1 MLSTSTKRSSQ
12 LDLNLKLFIKLQ
24 VDLMVAL
31 GQLFQNPMYEEA
43 TPEFQQL
50 AYFRTR
56 IVMRNALQD
65 ELISS
70 TQNDSS
76 QDEKEAVLIV
86 LKRPLLYIQPVALD
100 KAVLVWLNYKN
111 AYDYWNDQRA
121 SLNTEVKSATQQVLD
136 KMPIGPMNTGSLG
149 TLFLQLTID
158 DLGICLPIATTQPQ
172 FNVSS
177 FTTSRI
183 AYDSELKSA
192 FVITLESTSIS
203 ACSFGSWASKAKFT
217 GLCIRFAD
225 DFETS
230 LDDWKPDPS
239 DFSVMNLCVVSGG
252 TYEICSKTTTP
263 GPLIDAKWLL
273 NVSWCMEGFDIH
285 VDTSIGKQLSAL
297 FKTLT
302 ALAGEQDE
310 LDAER
315 SMFYLDLEE
324 EEEEAD
330 SKLDERQS
338 ATDGGRTVEA
348 LSSSFDR
355 KKKAGEL
362 YRQASKN
369 ESDSKMA
376 KRLSTSEGARRDEE
390 FVFRRPAFLRD
401 ASIDNKKRSRLIEK
415 ELNDQVKLIT
425 DLQQSGASQ
434 AVIHQETLKFNELEK
449 LVFQDMIKKLRR
461 PSMKKA
467 FKDRNAE
474 SSKSTVI
481 APFSNAKPSRFSSSQ
496 SFSVSAPSNAGAGTL
511 KVGDRN
517 SKQLPHLKESSSLDG
532 SNDVGPLS
540 PTESEINSPLTKS
553 YSKDK

>member
-70 TQNDSS
+70 TQDDSS

-136 KMPIGPMNTGSLG
+136 KMPISQINTGSLG

-158 DLGICLPIATTQPQ
+158 DLGICLPIATTQHQ

-263 GPLIDAKWLL
+263 GLGIDAKWLL

-310 LDAER
+310 LDGER
-315 SMFYLDLEE
+315 NKFYLDLEE
-324 EEEEAD
+324 EDEEP
-330 SKLDERQS
+330 DEKQS
-338 ATDGGRTVEA
+338 VLATDAGKTEP
-348 LSSSFDR
+348 LSSSFDKKR
-355 KKKAGEL
+355 KAAEL
-362 YRQASKN
+362 YRQGSKI
-369 ESDSKMA
+369 ESDSKLV
-376 KRLSTSEGARRDEE
+376 KRSSTSETTRREEE
-390 FVFRRPAFLRD
+390 FVFRKPAFLRD
-401 ASIDNKKRSRLIEK
+401 ASIDNKKRSRMIEK
-415 ELNDQVKLIT
+415 ELNDQMKLIS
-425 DLQQSGASQ
+425 DLRQNNAPQT
-434 AVIHQETLKFNELEK
+434 VIHQETLKFNELEK
-449 LVFQDMIKKLRR
+449 LVFQDFRDDMIKKLRR

-467 FKDRNAE
+467 FKDRTAE
-474 SSKSTVI
+474 SSKSTII
-481 APFSNAKPSRFSSSQ
+481 APFSNSKYPRVSSSQ
-496 SFSVSAPSNAGAGTL
+496 SFSATSPNASASL
-511 KVGDRN
+511 KAGDRN
-517 SKQLPHLKESSSLDG
+517 SKLPHLKESSSLDS
-532 SNDVGPLS
+532 SNDIGPLS
-540 PTESEINSPLTKS
+540 PTESEVNSPLTKS

>member
-70 TQNDSS
+70 TQDDSS
-76 QDEKEAVLIV
+76 QEEKEAVLIV

-136 KMPIGPMNTGSLG
+136 KMPIGQINTGSLG

-158 DLGICLPIATTQPQ
+158 DLGICLPIATTTQPQ

-230 LDDWKPDPS
+230 LDDWKPDPN

-252 TYEICSKTTTP
+252 TYEICSNTTTP
-263 GPLIDAKWLL
+263 GLGIDAKWLL

-310 LDAER
+310 LDADR
-315 SMFYLDLEE
+315 SKFYLDLEE
-324 EEEEAD
+324 ED
-330 SKLDERQS
+330 SKPDEQS
-338 ATDGGRTVEA
+338 ANDGRTEV
-348 LSSSFDR
+348 LSSSFD
-355 KKKAGEL
+355 KKRKAGEL
-362 YRQASKN
+362 YRQDSKI
-369 ESDSKMA
+369 ESDNKLM
-376 KRLSTSEGARRDEE
+376 KRLSTSDATRREGE
-390 FVFRRPAFLRD
+390 FVFRKPAFLRD

-415 ELNDQVKLIT
+415 ELNDQMTLIN
-425 DLQQSGASQ
+425 DLRASNAPQSL
-434 AVIHQETLKFNELEK
+434 IHQETLKFNELEK
-449 LVFQDMIKKLRR
+449 LVFQDFRDDVFKKLRR

-474 SSKSTVI
+474 SSKSTI
-481 APFSNAKPSRFSSSQ
+481 ISPFANSKPPRVSTSQ
-496 SFSVSAPSNAGAGTL
+496 SFSMTGPSTSAL
-511 KVGDRN
+511 KAGDRS
-517 SKQLPHLKESSSLDG
+517 SKLPYLKESSSLDS
-532 SNDVGPLS
+532 SNDIGPLS

>member
-70 TQNDSS
+70 TQDDSS
-76 QDEKEAVLIV
+76 QEEKEAVLIV

-136 KMPIGPMNTGSLG
+136 KMPISQINTGSLG

-158 DLGICLPIATTQPQ
+158 DLGICLPIATNQHQ

-230 LDDWKPDPS
+230 LDDWKPDPN

-263 GPLIDAKWLL
+263 GLGIDAKWLL

-315 SMFYLDLEE
+315 NKFFLDLEE
-324 EEEEAD
+324 EDEEPEEKPVATEAGT
-330 SKLDERQS
+330 K
-338 ATDGGRTVEA
+338 TEA
-348 LSSSFDR
+348 LPSSFD
-355 KKKAGEL
+355 KKKRPTEL
-362 YRQASKN
+362 YRQGSKI
-369 ESDSKMA
+369 ESDGKLL
-376 KRLSTSEGARRDEE
+376 KRSSTSGEASRRDEE
-390 FVFRRPAFLRD
+390 IVFRKPAFLRD
-401 ASIDNKKRSRLIEK
+401 ASIDNKKRSQMIEN
-415 ELNDQVKLIT
+415 ELNEQMKRISELR
-425 DLQQSGASQ
+425 QKNAPAS
-434 AVIHQETLKFNELEK
+434 VIHAETLKFNELEK
-449 LVFQDMIKKLRR
+449 LVFQDFRDDMIKKLRR

-467 FKDRNAE
+467 FKDRTAD
-474 SSKSTVI
+474 SSKSTI
-481 APFSNAKPSRFSSSQ
+481 TPFSSAKYPRVSSSQ
-496 SFSVSAPSNAGAGTL
+496 SFSANSPTGPL
-511 KVGDRN
+511 KSGDRS
-517 SKQLPHLKESSSLDG
+517 SKLPHLKESSSLDS
-532 SNDVGPLS
+532 SNEVGPLS
-540 PTESEINSPLTKS
+540 PTESEVNSPLTKS

>member
-12 LDLNLKLFIKLQ
+12 PDLNLKLFIKLQ

-70 TQNDSS
+70 TQDDSS

-136 KMPIGPMNTGSLG
+136 KMPIGQINTGSLG

-263 GPLIDAKWLL
+263 GLGIDAKWLL

-310 LDAER
+310 LDADR
-315 SMFYLDLEE
+315 SKFFLDLEE
-324 EEEEAD
+324 ED
-330 SKLDERQS
+330 SKQDEQS
-338 ATDGGRTVEA
+338 LTEGGKAEA
-348 LSSSFDR
+348 LSSSFD
-355 KKKAGEL
+355 KKKKPGEL
-362 YRQASKN
+362 YRQGSKI
-369 ESDSKMA
+369 ESDSKLV
-376 KRLSTSEGARRDEE
+376 KRSSTSETKGREDE
-390 FVFRRPAFLRD
+390 FVFRKPAFLRD
-401 ASIDNKKRSRLIEK
+401 TSIDNKKRSRMIEK
-415 ELNDQVKLIT
+415 ELNDQMKLIS
-425 DLQQSGASQ
+425 DLQQSGAPQSL
-434 AVIHQETLKFNELEK
+434 IHQETLKFNELEK
-449 LVFQDMIKKLRR
+449 LVFQDFRDDMIKKLRR

-474 SSKSTVI
+474 NSKSTII
-481 APFSNAKPSRFSSSQ
+481 APFSKPPRVSSSQ
-496 SFSVSAPSNAGAGTL
+496 SFSVAAPNAAASEAAAL
-511 KVGDRN
+511 KAGDRN
-517 SKQLPHLKESSSLDG
+517 SKLPYLKESSSLDS
-532 SNDVGPLS
+532 SNDIGPLS